1 MQIIIILTLLV
12 QGFSSRYDP
21 GVFQTVIRNRQS
33 WGQLPTNIKDTNYI
47 ALADCNLVGTRVLVC
62 YEDCWL
68 ALVADCA
75 GVGDGGLTWMRQ
87 HNIAG
92 EVDYSTAMR
101 TDCVGKKISVFT
113 FKTMTQKKYQF
124 Q

>member
-1 MQIIIILTLLV
+1 MQIIIIVSLLLT
-12 QGFSSRYDP
+12 GYSSRYDP

-62 YEDCWL
+62 YEDCWF

-75 GVGDGGLTWMRQ
+75 GIADGGLSWMQ
-87 HNIAG
+87 TNNIAG
-92 EVDYSTAMR
+92 EVDNDTAMR
-101 TDCVGKKISVFT
+101 EGCLGKQISVYT
-113 FKTMTQKKYQF
+113 LRTITSRKYEF